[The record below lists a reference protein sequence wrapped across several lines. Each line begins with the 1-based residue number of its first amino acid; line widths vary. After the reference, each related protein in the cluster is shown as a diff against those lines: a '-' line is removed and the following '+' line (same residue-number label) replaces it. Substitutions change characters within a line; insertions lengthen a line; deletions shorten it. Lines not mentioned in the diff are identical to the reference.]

1 MWIFSRRLRRLR
13 RGMQQAALFR
23 RERQV
28 VVSVVIVVIVVIV
41 ALGFGVCLRKSAGS
55 ARDIGGSFVDWW
67 STLAYLF
74 SRRWRWSRRGIQ
86 QAVLFRR
93 ERQVDVCIVLELV
106 SFWVLLFWVLS
117 ASSAR
122 SAGDILW
129 FHLCNTDWVRLCVCL
144 PQITRITQRRNA
156 AKLYYFAE
164 KDRLMF
170 VLFGGCLGVVCVIC
184 EISGRLIRVSSV
196 QYWLSTLNVFILF
209 ADNSDS
215 AEECSLLHY
224 LAEKDS

>member
-1 MWIFSRRLRRLR
+1 MWIFSRRLRRSR

-41 ALGFGVCLRKSAGS
+41 ALGFGVCLRKSAWS

-122 SAGDILW
+122 SAGDLLG
-129 FHLCNTDWVRLCVCL
+129 FRLCNISWVLSCEYS
-144 PQITRITQRRNA
+144 PA
-156 AKLYYFAE
+156 DSADHAE
-164 KDRLMF
+164 RMQQA
-170 VLFGGCLGVVCVIC
+170 VLFRRERHIGVSVVLGFVCVIC
-184 EISGRLIRVSSV
+184 EICGRHWGFLGD
-196 QYWLSTLNVFILF
+196 WLSALMWIF
-209 ADNSDS
+209 SRR
-215 AEECSLLHY
+215 
-224 LAEKDS
+224 

>member
-1 MWIFSRRLRRLR
+1 MWIFSRRLRRSR

-164 KDRLMF
+164 KDRL
-170 VLFGGCLGVVCVIC
+170 
-184 EISGRLIRVSSV
+184 
-196 QYWLSTLNVFILF
+196 
-209 ADNSDS
+209 
-215 AEECSLLHY
+215 
-224 LAEKDS
+224 